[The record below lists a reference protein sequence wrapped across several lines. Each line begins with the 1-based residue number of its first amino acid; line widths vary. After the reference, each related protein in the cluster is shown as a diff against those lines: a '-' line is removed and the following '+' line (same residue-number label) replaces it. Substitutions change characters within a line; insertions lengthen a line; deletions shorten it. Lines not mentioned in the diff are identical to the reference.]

1 MAETPNG
8 GGGGAAGNEV
18 ASGVAGLSMST
29 PEGGITMPV
38 LMSQFYQGPKLSCH
52 DDLDQIALINDVLQN
67 VSSIYVQCLLLPD
80 PDCRDITYPI
90 SSRCR

>member
-8 GGGGAAGNEV
+8 GGGAEV

-38 LMSQFYQGPKLSCH
+38 LTSQFYQGPKLSCH
-52 DDLDQIALINDVLQN
+52 DDLDQIALINDVLQIVN
-67 VSSIYVQCLLLPD
+67 LIYFQSHYLIRVVVTLPH
-80 PDCRDITYPI
+80 PI
-90 SSRCR
+90 SHRCR

>member
-8 GGGGAAGNEV
+8 GGGGTAGGEL

-38 LMSQFYQGPKLSCH
+38 LTSQFYQGPKLSCH

-67 VSSIYVQCLLLPD
+67 VSSIYVQCLLPD
-80 PDCRDITYPI
+80 PGCRDITYPI